1 MRSDVFISGGG
12 VAGLTLALLLAQKG
26 LSVVLAEQTRGPL
39 ALYKGELL
47 QPKSLAILDKL
58 GALDDLLQSGR
69 KVHTIHMRE
78 LEDAR
83 SAQERPGLQA
93 EIRFEYGVLGTPYNY
108 ALMVPHEKLKSCL
121 EEHAVRT
128 GRVKLLRPG
137 RCTGLVQ
144 GVWGLAEEAVVET
157 GSGSERIAADYFI
170 GAEGRTSPTR
180 MHMGV
185 RMRRSGYNHHFLT
198 VSFPSP
204 PSLDD
209 SLILS
214 RGGRFLGLFPLPEGQ
229 VRTVLLIKPEEFQS
243 MRTEGLESFY
253 REYVSLLP
261 ELGGYVHQVK
271 EWRKIQ
277 LMIPFRSHADH
288 YVAGNMAILGDAAHN
303 VHPMAGEGMNMA
315 IQDADVLGSLLV
327 WLKRCRHRSP
337 AGLSWY
343 ERVRRPR
350 ASYISRL
357 SHLSALAYA
366 YEAGPWERMRTRVLQ
381 AIERSPYL
389 HYKYMLNIS
398 GLGLWPDSPADLLRQ
413 AGLWPDRRPLSEE
426 ERARSRFSAKDDY
439 PWLNLGEEEA
449 P

>member
-12 VAGLTLALLLAQKG
+12 VAGLTLALLLAQDG
-26 LSVVLAEQTRGPL
+26 LSVVLAEQSRGPL
-39 ALYKGELL
+39 SLYKGELL

-58 GALDDLLQSGR
+58 GALDDLLQTGR

-78 LEDAR
+78 LEETAP
-83 SAQERPGLQA
+83 QEESPVLHS
-93 EIRFEYGVLGTPYNY
+93 EIRFHYAVLGAPYNY

-121 EEHAVRT
+121 QERALRT

-137 RCTGLVQ
+137 KCTGLVQ
-144 GVWGLAEEAVVET
+144 GASGLAEEALVDT
-157 GSGSERIAADYFI
+157 PDGPERIQADYFV

-180 MHMGV
+180 EQMGAK
-185 RMRRSGYNHHFLT
+185 MSRSGYNHHFLT

-214 RGGRFLGLFPLPEGQ
+214 RGGRFLGLFPLPDGL
-229 VRTVLLIKPEEFQS
+229 VRTVLLIKPEEYQT
-243 MRTEGLESFY
+243 MRSQGLQAFY
-253 REYVSLLP
+253 REYLSLLP
-261 ELGGYVHQVK
+261 ELGGYVQQIT

-277 LMIPFRSHADH
+277 LMIPFRSHADR
-288 YVAGNMAILGDAAHN
+288 YVSGNMAILGDAAHN

-327 WLKRCRHRSP
+327 WLKRRTGGSP

-343 ERVRRPR
+343 EKVRRPR
-350 ASYISRL
+350 ARYISRL

-366 YEAGPWERMRTRVLQ
+366 YEAGPWEWMRARVLQ
-381 AIERSPYL
+381 TIERSPYL

-398 GLGLWPDSPADLLRQ
+398 GLGLWPDSPADLMRQ
-413 AGLWPDRRPLSEE
+413 AGMWPDRSPLSEE
-426 ERARSRFSAKDDY
+426 ERRRSVFSEEDDY
-439 PWLNLGEEEA
+439 PWMDLGEEEA

>member
-1 MRSDVFISGGG
+1 MRSNVFISGGG
-12 VAGLTLALLLAQKG
+12 VAGLTLALLLAREG
-26 LSVVLAEQTRGPL
+26 LSVVLAEQSRGPL
-39 ALYKGELL
+39 SLYKGELL

-58 GALDDLLQSGR
+58 GVLDDLIRTGR

-78 LEDAR
+78 LEEAR
-83 SAQERPGLQA
+83 PSQERPAVEA
-93 EIRFEYGVLGTPYNY
+93 EIRFEYGVLGAPYNY

-144 GVWGLAEEAVVET
+144 GVWGLAEEALVET
-157 GSGSERIAADYFI
+157 GSGLERIAADYFI

-180 MHMGV
+180 LHMGV

-229 VRTVLLIKPEEFQS
+229 VRTVLLIKPEEYQS
-243 MRTEGLESFY
+243 MRSEGLESFY

-261 ELGGYVHQVK
+261 ELGGYVHQIR

-277 LMIPFRSHADH
+277 LMIPFRSHADR
-288 YVAGNMAILGDAAHN
+288 YVSGNMAILGDAAHN

-327 WLKRCRHRSP
+327 WLRRCGHRSP
-337 AGLSWY
+337 AGLTWY

-366 YEAGPWERMRTRVLQ
+366 YEAGPWEWMRTRVLQ

-389 HYKYMLNIS
+389 HYKYMLNVS
-398 GLGLWPDSPADLLRQ
+398 GLGLWPDSPADLMRQ
-413 AGLWPDRRPLSEE
+413 AGLWPDRRSLSEE
-426 ERARSRFSAKDDY
+426 ERLRMRFSDKDDY